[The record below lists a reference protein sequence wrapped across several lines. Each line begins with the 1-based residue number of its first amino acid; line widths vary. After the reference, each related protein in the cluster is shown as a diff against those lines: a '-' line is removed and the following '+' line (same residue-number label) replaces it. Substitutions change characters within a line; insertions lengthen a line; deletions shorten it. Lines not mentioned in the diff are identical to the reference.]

1 MHALPREER
10 QKEIESLLKEA
21 MTKNLE
27 KETDIKTEEAQRTKE
42 IDYKR
47 RLTSRDIIH
56 SSKDKR
62 KK

>member
-1 MHALPREER
+1 MHAQPREER

-42 IDYKR
+42 IDYKEV
-47 RLTSRDIIH
+47 LHQEI
-56 SSKDKR
+56 
-62 KK
+62 